1 MGASEGALCAAGWV
15 RGLTSRAGAGLRV
28 HVERSCRWSRWNWLL
43 PQLDAQMAAGGE
55 AFIAPGGGAQ
65 ARPARRTAP
74 PLSSWEHKPGRRRA
88 LQQRF
93 PSRAVCKARA
103 LPYPTPL
110 PSAQPGARRPPHLLP
125 CARSHPLSSGCTEDT
140 PRLPAHVRL
149 CRCLHRRKGTLRP
162 LKAEK
167 RCFVISQP
175 FSAFYAVH
183 PLIPY
188 SGVFG
193 MPGSPTWGC

>member
-65 ARPARRTAP
+65 ARPARRRAP

-103 LPYPTPL
+103 LRYRVHSRARAALPTCCRARAATHFPPY
-110 PSAQPGARRPPHLLP
+110 AQR
-125 CARSHPLSSGCTEDT
+125 T
-140 PRLPAHVRL
+140 LPA
-149 CRCLHRRKGTLRP
+149 CP
-162 LKAEK
+162 LTCASAAASTAE
-167 RCFVISQP
+167 R
-175 FSAFYAVH
+175 AH
-183 PLIPY
+183 
-188 SGVFG
+188 SGL
-193 MPGSPTWGC
+193 